1 MSFYNKFKDLLI
13 NINSTDALM
22 RIGIDRIKND
32 PKNFDHSFVFHDR
45 VLKEYPGDSWIDFA
59 YMESRAVH
67 DIGAHYTK
75 SYQFL
80 LKNSLVLFVT
90 YAEEYTSELVHYLH
104 KTTPEVFNKVNMR
117 NFNIDLKWE
126 LLQDANS
133 IHILKKEIVDRISY
147 QLSFKPLKESMK
159 EILRWLKV
167 FELFSEEMIKL
178 NDISKIRNQIIHKNS
193 KIDQQFLNILSSQ
206 VRSSFLNL
214 EEIILTK
221 ELWNSLVYNC
231 FHVYENCDNKICERM
246 EELN

>member
-67 DIGAHYTK
+67 DIGAHYSK

-80 LKNSLVLFVT
+80 LKNSLILFVT
-90 YAEEYTSELVHYLH
+90 YAEEYTSELVHHLH
-104 KTTPEVFNKVNMR
+104 KTSPEIFNKVSMR

-126 LLQDANS
+126 LLQDASS
-133 IHILKKEIVDRISY
+133 IQTLKDEIIERVSY
-147 QLSFKPLKESMK
+147 ELSSKSLKESLK
-159 EILRWLKV
+159 EILKWLNIYDIFIK
-167 FELFSEEMIKL
+167 EMEKL
-178 NDISKIRNQIIHKNS
+178 NDISKIRNQIIHKDS
-193 KIDQQFLNILSSQ
+193 KIDQQFLANLSSNTK
-206 VRSSFLNL
+206 SYFLGL
-214 EEIILTK
+214 EEITLSK

-231 FHVYENCDNKICERM
+231 FEVYENCDNKICIRI